1 MIEKMNLGLK
11 ELNLLET
18 DAVPQDCK
26 ALMILGPSTD
36 FSKDDADKVRNYLA
50 DGGKA
55 LITTQYT
62 TDAMQNFKS
71 ILEAYGLQLN
81 NGMVIEQNQERYYQ
95 NPMYLLPE
103 ISYDTLTEKVAN
115 EYIFAPYAQG
125 LTIQEQE
132 QDVRSYTELLT
143 TSEQAFLKSDVQ
155 NMTNF
160 DKEEGDLQ
168 GPFTIGV
175 SVIDSQSE
183 AQLLVYTSAML
194 FSDSADQQVSGN
206 NSTLFASSIRSLAAQ
221 SESSSLIVIPVKPY
235 TQESLVLSQGTILTA
250 GFFSVLAIP
259 VLLIAVGVLIWMRR
273 RKA

>member
-1 MIEKMNLGLK
+1 
-11 ELNLLET
+11 
-18 DAVPQDCK
+18 
-26 ALMILGPSTD
+26 
-36 FSKDDADKVRNYLA
+36 
-50 DGGKA
+50 
-55 LITTQYT
+55 
-62 TDAMQNFKS
+62 
-71 ILEAYGLQLN
+71 
-81 NGMVIEQNQERYYQ
+81 
-95 NPMYLLPE
+95 
-103 ISYDTLTEKVAN
+103 
-115 EYIFAPYAQG
+115 
-125 LTIQEQE
+125 
-132 QDVRSYTELLT
+132 
-143 TSEQAFLKSDVQ
+143 
-155 NMTNF
+155 MTNF

-259 VLLIAVGVLIWMRR
+259 VLLIAVGVLIRMRR